1 MTALQESWA
10 VVKDAMEFGEP
21 SMNTQGQ
28 QMGEKEEKTPAEK
41 IEEENRK
48 HRETA
53 QNPAVMEWLDDML
66 PELKQV
72 SSKLGDKI
80 HSAGTA
86 RHDSQFKSINKEV
99 HKARE
104 EVDNLIARI
113 QSFTHETPGDGSPH
127 MSASSEENDDE
138 GSADPLLDFLGQD

>member
-1 MTALQESWA
+1 MSALQESWQI
-10 VVKDAMEFGEP
+10 VKDSIGMGAP
-21 SMNTQGQ
+21 PTNTQGQ
-28 QMGEKEEKTPAEK
+28 QMGEKPQKTPGEK
-41 IEEENRK
+41 IEDENRK

-53 QNPAVMEWLDDML
+53 HNPAVMEWLDDML

-80 HSAGTA
+80 HAAGTA
-86 RHDSQFKSINKEV
+86 RHDPQFKTINKEV

-113 QSFTHETPGDGSPH
+113 QSYTDDTPGDGSPH
-127 MSASSEENDDE
+127 MPAPSDKNGEAGPS
-138 GSADPLLDFLGQD
+138 DPLLDFLGQD